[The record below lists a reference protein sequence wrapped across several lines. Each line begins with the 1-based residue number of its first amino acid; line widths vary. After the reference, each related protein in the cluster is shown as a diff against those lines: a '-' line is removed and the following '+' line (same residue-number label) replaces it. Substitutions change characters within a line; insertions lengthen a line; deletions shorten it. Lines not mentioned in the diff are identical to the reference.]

1 MNIREMLN
9 TEGFIKTVTDVEQL
23 AAMWVY
29 AKDTETTATA
39 DRRAI
44 EDQIR
49 KIASIRDDVEGTENL
64 ALEGFKVKVVSRID
78 RKVDADKVQELAA
91 EHGLTDHLSTLFR
104 WKPEIN
110 MAIWK
115 AADEAITKPLAA
127 AITAKP
133 GRPSFTIEPI
143 TTKE

>member
-1 MNIREMLN
+1 M
-9 TEGFIKTVTDVEQL
+9 KTMEQM
-23 AAMWVY
+23 AAEWLE
-29 AKDTETTATA
+29 AKEAE
-39 DRRAI
+39 RVAI
-44 EDQIR
+44 EKRRDLEDAMR
-49 KIASIRDDVEGTENL
+49 KAASIRDDVEGTETL
-64 ALEGFKVKVVSRID
+64 ALEGFRVKVVGRID

-91 EHGLTDHLSTLFR
+91 EFGLTDHLSTLFR

-115 AADEAITKPLAA
+115 STDEAITKPLAA

-133 GRPSFTIEPI
+133 GRPSFTIEPT

>member
-1 MNIREMLN
+1 M
-9 TEGFIKTVTDVEQL
+9 KTMEQM
-23 AAMWVY
+23 AAEWLE
-29 AKDTETTATA
+29 AKEAE
-39 DRRAI
+39 RVAI
-44 EDQIR
+44 EKRRDLEDAMR
-49 KIASIRDDVEGTENL
+49 KAASIRDDVEGTETL
-64 ALEGFKVKVVSRID
+64 ALEGFRVKVVGRID

-115 AADEAITKPLAA
+115 STDEAITKPLAA

-133 GRPSFTIEPI
+133 GRPSFTIEPT